1 MEISMKKIL
10 TIFVLMSAF
19 TFAQDNPWGVYA
31 GYTSGSFTDADGRTS
46 GLNLGISYDMSD
58 TISMGAGMTHRGGKF
73 NFTDEELG
81 DESISLDLKG
91 KGIEFWMSYNLMSND
106 SFSLSVG
113 PIYTHIYELQAKL
126 FGVTIINESES
137 DNDYGFF
144 INGSVPINDKMAIN
158 LGYYQGL
165 RELDDE
171 FKFNNFWVEL
181 GYSF

>member
-1 MEISMKKIL
+1 MEIRMKKIL
-10 TIFVLMSAF
+10 VVFAFLSAF

-31 GYTSGSFTDADGRTS
+31 GYTSGSFTDADGRSS
-46 GLNLGISYDMSD
+46 GLNLGISYDMND
-58 TISMGAGMTHRGGKF
+58 TISVGAGMTHRGGKY
-73 NFTDEELG
+73 NYTDEELG
-81 DESISLDLKG
+81 DGSVSIELKG
-91 KGIEFWMSYNLMSND
+91 KGVEFWMSYNLMSNQ
-106 SFSLSVG
+106 SFSLSAG
-113 PIYTHIYELQAKL
+113 PIYTHIYEVQAKAL
-126 FGVTIINESES
+126 GLTMTDSES

-144 INGSVPINDKMAIN
+144 VNGSVPINDKMAIN